1 MRAPDPRSIDSYN
14 ERLARLS
21 AADALPLLGAIN
33 RGVERETLRVT
44 QEGGLAQTPHP
55 EHLGSK
61 LCHPSIT
68 TDYSESQLELITP
81 VAQDVGE
88 MLERLDEIHRFVYA
102 GLDTELLWPAS
113 MPCRLLEDA
122 AIPLAYYGNSNP
134 GRLKHLYRKGLAWR
148 YGRTMQTICA
158 VHYNFS
164 LPDALWALLWRE
176 HGGREDIREFRSR
189 RYFDLMRNFRRFSWL
204 PVYLFGASPVAHD
217 SFVRHRAHTLQ
228 RLDGENFYGALA
240 TSLRNGNLGYQS
252 DVQSE
257 AINICYNGLD
267 NYVDT
272 LVEAILTPHPPY
284 EKIGAQR
291 NGEYLQVSTALLQ
304 AEAEFYTT
312 IRAKCIPPP
321 GRNFLKELKRGGVAY
336 IEVRLLD
343 LNPYLPLGIDEN
355 EVRFLDTLLL
365 YCLLMDSPE
374 HGDEL
379 CYSVRENMLAAVCG
393 GRDPALLLNDQG
405 NWRTILE
412 WGGDLLRSLRPVAG
426 LLDRAIGKPVH
437 AESLALQQT
446 RMADP
451 EAALS
456 GRLLADLRAA
466 RQSFVE
472 FGLGQAAAHRRD
484 FRSRPLPA
492 ERLEAFRELTRKSRE
507 DQARLET
514 EDTQDFD
521 TFLAAKLREYRELAE
536 ESGSPE

>member
-1 MRAPDPRSIDSYN
+1 MKDPDTGSINLYN

-21 AADALPLLGAIN
+21 AADALPLLAAIN
-33 RGVERETLRVT
+33 RGVERETLRVSP
-44 QEGGLAQTPHP
+44 EGNLALTPHP

-68 TDYSESQLELITP
+68 TDYSESQLEMITP
-81 VAQDVGE
+81 VARDVGE
-88 MLERLDEIHRFVYA
+88 MLDRLDEIHRFVYA

-113 MPCRLLEDA
+113 MPCRLPEDA
-122 AIPLAYYGNSNP
+122 AIPLAWYGNSNP

-164 LPDALWALLWRE
+164 LPETLWTLLWRE
-176 HGGREDIREFRSR
+176 QGGREDLRGFRSR

-204 PVYLFGASPVAHD
+204 PVYLFGASPAVHD
-217 SFVRHRAHTLQ
+217 SFVRGRAHTLQ
-228 RLDGENFYGALA
+228 RLDGESHYGALA

-272 LVEAILTPHPPY
+272 LVEAILTPYPPY
-284 EKIGAQR
+284 EKIGAPR
-291 NGEYLQVSTALLQ
+291 NGEYLQVSAALLQ
-304 AEAEFYTT
+304 GEAEFYTT
-312 IRAKCIPPP
+312 IRAKCIPSP
-321 GRNFLKELKRGGVAY
+321 GRNFLKELKRGGVEY

-343 LNPYLPLGIDEN
+343 LNPYLPLGIDET

-365 YCLLMDSPE
+365 YCLLQDSPE

-379 CYSVRENMLAAVCG
+379 CHAVRENAFAVVCG
-393 GRDPALLLNDQG
+393 GRDPALLLNDRG
-405 NWRTILE
+405 NWRTIRE
-412 WGGDLLRSLRPVAG
+412 WGGDLLRLLRPVAE
-426 LLDRAIGKPVH
+426 LLDRAMGKTVH

-472 FGLGQAAAHRRD
+472 FGLGQAAAHRCD
-484 FRSRPLPA
+484 FLSRPLPT
-492 ERLEAFRELTRKSRE
+492 EQMEAFRELTLKSRE
-507 DQARLET
+507 DQARIEA
-514 EDTQDFD
+514 EDTQDF
-521 TFLAAKLREYRELAE
+521 AAYLTARRREYLDLAE
-536 ESGSPE
+536 ESGGPE